1 MLLIAIKVALAIS
14 ALTVAVITTLGFRL
28 RDRDAKPGA
37 GFWNRL
43 TRAGKI
49 NLASAVATFLLV
61 LTTEIAN
68 YFEQEAQTR
77 QAEEERTRAAA
88 DRSTLNDELE
98 STKAALGRT
107 IIDVNSLNRRN
118 EYLVQALDKSII
130 KAGVSRVPIEN
141 TRGSGSPLKFDRGG
155 NDIAPKNGDDIEW
168 TFVCNGD
175 LPELGIQSGCNEIAY
190 GRLMA
195 NSYAVVLRQA
205 SGRQTF
211 FGTRATGGTLEYRNP
226 SEDYSCHDLT
236 ERLILGK
243 CELHLTVWR
252 EARWQFEDLESRS
265 PAESDAISTQDA
277 CRQYEALYGET
288 CEEALD
294 RTARQ

>member
-1 MLLIAIKVALAIS
+1 IAIKVALAIS

-118 EYLVQALDKSII
+118 EYL
-130 KAGVSRVPIEN
+130 
-141 TRGSGSPLKFDRGG
+141 
-155 NDIAPKNGDDIEW
+155 
-168 TFVCNGD
+168 
-175 LPELGIQSGCNEIAY
+175 
-190 GRLMA
+190 
-195 NSYAVVLRQA
+195 
-205 SGRQTF
+205 
-211 FGTRATGGTLEYRNP
+211 
-226 SEDYSCHDLT
+226 
-236 ERLILGK
+236 
-243 CELHLTVWR
+243 
-252 EARWQFEDLESRS
+252 
-265 PAESDAISTQDA
+265 
-277 CRQYEALYGET
+277 
-288 CEEALD
+288 
-294 RTARQ
+294 